1 MSYRSVGRN
10 IKKLV
15 IIAGEVLIFTVSYTY
30 VAVADGRC
38 EHCGRSHQQNQY
50 HQYCRGNMTHSFHT
64 VLHAI
69 PSLKTDSRLIWVK
82 RRQVGTYRSFM
93 PK

>member
-15 IIAGEVLIFTVSYTY
+15 IIAGEVLLFTVSYTY

-69 PSLKTDSRLIWVK
+69 PSFPKNRF
-82 RRQVGTYRSFM
+82 SFDLGE
-93 PK
+93 KATSWNI